1 MNLKL
6 RFAILF
12 TLIVAIILLLSSLS
26 IYFFYSNNRK
36 VDYQNRLKSEAV
48 IFFEKYI
55 DQQLFLAD
63 SVAKIGA
70 NLDAPILFGDIT
82 MLFDED
88 KKPILSNPNSLS
100 IKVSSKTF
108 SNIKTQKEFYYKVGY
123 REFVGIY
130 FEKEKKYV
138 VASAMDRS
146 GLKKLIRLRFI
157 LLGVFF
163 VGIVSTIIISYIFV
177 KSALKP
183 LSKLSNQIKQTTK
196 DNLWQKVDEG
206 NAKDEVSQIAANYN
220 VMIERLNKAFELQ
233 KNFVHY
239 ASHELRT
246 PLAVMYSTTE
256 AALYKKLSEQEYKNV
271 LISLK
276 DDQNNL
282 IELTN
287 SLLLLSQFERLQ
299 TTPSFKMIRVDELI
313 YEAIEY
319 SKKNFN
325 NIIIDFQFDNI
336 PEEDDLM
343 IPCNDALLKSAFN
356 NLIKNAYFYSS
367 DKKLLIRLVA
377 KPNEMQIHFE
387 NKGVSLAESIIENME
402 NPFANG
408 ELIGIA
414 KGIGLG
420 LSIVQKIA
428 TLHKGHFE
436 YKALPNGINRFTI
449 KLK

>member
-1 MNLKL
+1 MSLKL

-12 TLIVAIILLLSSLS
+12 TVIVAIILLLSSLS
-26 IYFFYSNNRK
+26 IYYFYSNNRK
-36 VDYQNRLKSEAV
+36 VDYKNRLKNEAV
-48 IFFEKYI
+48 SVFAKFI
-55 DQQLFLAD
+55 DHQLFVKD
-63 SVAKIGA
+63 SVAKIES
-70 NLDAPILFGDIT
+70 NIDAPMLFGSIIV
-82 MLFDED
+82 LFNED
-88 KKPILSNPNSLS
+88 KKPIQCSPDSVL

-108 SNIKTQKEFYYKVGY
+108 GNIKAQKEFYYKVGY

-157 LLGVFF
+157 LLGVFLSGVF
-163 VGIVSTIIISYIFV
+163 ATILVSNIFV

-183 LSKLSNQIKQTTK
+183 LLNLSNQIKKTTK
-196 DNLWQKVDEG
+196 DNLWQQVNEG
-206 NAKDEVSQIAANYN
+206 NGKDEIAQIAMSYN
-220 VMIERLNKAFELQ
+220 LMIERLNKAFELQ

-256 AALYKKLSEQEYKNV
+256 AALDKNLTAEEYKFV
-271 LISLK
+271 LASLK

-299 TTPSFKMIRVDELI
+299 ATPNLQTCRIDELI
-313 YEAIEY
+313 YSAIEY

-325 NIIIDFQFDNI
+325 NIVIDFEFDNLPEEQDLIIDGN
-336 PEEDDLM
+336 E
-343 IPCNDALLKSAFN
+343 ALLKSAFN
-356 NLIKNAYFYSS
+356 NLIKNAYFYSI
-367 DKKLLIRLVA
+367 DKKMEIRLVA
-377 KPNEMQIHFE
+377 TPYEMQIHFD
-387 NKGVSLAESIIENME
+387 NKGEPLSNAIIENMK
-402 NPFANG
+402 NPFTNG
-408 ELIGIA
+408 EFIGIA

-420 LSIVQKIA
+420 LSIVQKIC
-428 TLHKGHFE
+428 TLHKGFFD
-436 YKALPNGINRFTI
+436 YKIVADNVNRFTI
-449 KLK
+449 RLK